1 MMRLILLLKASNE
14 GGRMFSFNVEKTSV
28 RSIFEDQILWDLIVV
43 GGGPAGLNAG
53 LYAKRKGLKVG
64 IISYE
69 IGGQLHNTSTVDNYL
84 GIQDIEGKTL
94 SDQFLSHINR
104 LEIPILKHLKITLI
118 EKNGSNFQLLL
129 SDGKLLRSKTIL
141 IATGGAPRKLHVE
154 GEMTY
159 ANKGVSYCTTC
170 DAPFFKDKHVIV
182 AGGGNS
188 AAEAVLDLV
197 PWARKITVIHRSQW
211 RADQILL
218 DKHQKIEHLDVHLN
232 TQILNIYGNDKM
244 SGIEVLDKKT
254 GKQFKIDAEGLFIE
268 IGTVPNSDL
277 VKHLVATNEKGE
289 IIVDSNQMTSLPGL
303 YAAGDV
309 TDQPY
314 KQIIISAAEGAKA
327 ALAIT
332 HYLNQ
337 TYKGE

>member
-1 MMRLILLLKASNE
+1 
-14 GGRMFSFNVEKTSV
+14 MFSFNVEKTSE
-28 RSIFEDQILWDLIVV
+28 RSIFENQSFWDLIVV

-69 IGGQLHNTSTVDNYL
+69 IGGQLHNTSVVDNYL
-84 GIQDIEGKTL
+84 GYQYIEGKDL
-94 SDQFLSHINR
+94 SDQFLLHINS
-104 LEIPILKHLKITLI
+104 LDIPILKQIKITSI
-118 EKNGSNFQLLL
+118 DKIGPHFQLVL
-129 SDGKLLRSKTIL
+129 SDGKQLKSKTVL
-141 IATGGAPRKLHVE
+141 IATGGAPRKLNIE

-188 AAEAVLDLV
+188 AAEAVIDLV
-197 PWARKITVIHRSQW
+197 PWAKKITVVHRSQW

-218 DKHQKIEHLDVHLN
+218 DKHKNIEKLEVHLN
-232 TQILNIYGNDKM
+232 TQILNVYGQEKM
-244 SGIEVLDKKT
+244 LGIEAFDKTT
-254 GKQFKIDAEGLFIE
+254 GKTFKIDADGLFIE
-268 IGTVPNSDL
+268 IGTVPNSGL
-277 VKHLVATNEKGE
+277 VKHLVATNEIGE
-289 IIVDSNQMTSLPGL
+289 IIVDKNQMTSVTGL

-332 HYLNQ
+332 QYLNQ
-337 TYKGE
+337 TYRGE

>member
-1 MMRLILLLKASNE
+1 MRLILLLKASNE
-14 GGRMFSFNVEKTSV
+14 GGRMFSFNVEKTSE
-28 RSIFEDQILWDLIVV
+28 RTLFEDQSFWDLIVV

-84 GIQDIEGKTL
+84 GYQDIEGKAL

-104 LEIPILKHLKITLI
+104 LEIPILKHLKITSI
-118 EKNGSNFQLLL
+118 EKKDPDFQLHL
-129 SDGKLLRSKTIL
+129 SDGKKLKSKTVL
-141 IATGGAPRKLHVE
+141 IATGGAPRKLNVD

-197 PWARKITVIHRSQW
+197 PWASKITVVHRSQW

-218 DKHQKIEHLDVHLN
+218 DKHKKIEHLDVHLN
-232 TQILNIYGNDKM
+232 TQILNIYGDEKM
-244 SGIEVLDKKT
+244 RGIEVLDKTTDKT
-254 GKQFKIDAEGLFIE
+254 FRIDADGLFIE
-268 IGTVPNSDL
+268 IGTVPNSHL
-277 VKHLVATNEKGE
+277 VKHLVKTNEKGE
-289 IIVDSNQMTSLPGL
+289 IIVDNNQTTSLPGL

-332 HYLNQ
+332 QYLNH